1 LRLRGA
7 NRGHAAVASG
17 DPILVT
23 SSDERSLATLPIPD
37 VGARVVQL
45 PERRILWRD
54 NYSNL
59 LGTLK

>member
-1 LRLRGA
+1 MRLRESWPCRCSLWG
-7 NRGHAAVASG
+7 
-17 DPILVT
+17 PILVT
-23 SSDERSLATLPIPD
+23 SSDERSLATVPIPD

-59 LGTLK
+59 LGILK